1 MHYKTNRQNHDF
13 QIAYFI
19 AGACHT
25 PDAAYGILHDLK
37 EDRSNALK
45 MFKASKLR
53 EQAKIIRAHSLVE
66 NSKDTASQLEAQAD
80 LEEIEAMAETTE
92 ANYKAA
98 VAELAFIEKCIE
110 RVQPLRKFAHLPDH
124 EAFEAAQQEEWK
136 LTLIHQAENSLLTTG
151 TIPTDHF
158 ATMRMHPEFETA
170 ILPSINQVKALM
182 ADPKKEQL
190 LIGRLAAKHFDLPK
204 LLGDS

>member
-25 PDAAYGILHDLK
+25 PDAAYAILHDLK

-45 MFKASKLR
+45 MFKAAKLR
-53 EQAKIIRAHSLVE
+53 EQAKTIRAQSLVD
-66 NSKDTASQLEAQAD
+66 NSTDTPSQLEAMAD
-80 LEEIEAMAETTE
+80 LAEIEAMAETTA
-92 ANYKAA
+92 ANYEAA
-98 VAELAFIEKCIE
+98 LAELEFIEKCIE
-110 RVQPLRKFAHLPDH
+110 KVQPLRKFAHLPNAQ
-124 EAFEAAQQEEWK
+124 AFEAAQQEEWK

-158 ATMRMHPEFETA
+158 ATMRMHPEFESA
-170 ILPSINQVKALM
+170 ILPSINHVKMLM
-182 ADPKKEQL
+182 ANPDKEKD
-190 LIGRLAAKHFDLPK
+190 LITRLATKSFDLPK
-204 LLGDS
+204 LLGNS